1 MKIDGADKTACMHAD
16 VCCLHISKTSSLM
29 TYLVLNVFQLKQ
41 VDLNAKVTQLEKQIE
56 NLQTDSMGQLR
67 SRLKEV
73 NRDFNTCVSNTV
85 ISQGYSRFRL
95 FWKYAEIGYFG

>member
-1 MKIDGADKTACMHAD
+1 MI
-16 VCCLHISKTSSLM
+16 CCLHTCISKTSSLM
-29 TYLVLNVFQLKQ
+29 TYLVLYLFQLKQ

-73 NRDFNTCVSNTV
+73 NIDLYFTFCM
-85 ISQGYSRFRL
+85 QGCRPHTFQASAGFQA
-95 FWKYAEIGYFG
+95 F